1 MARHTPLYLLL
12 ILIFIHHISFF
23 LTPCIAVENGN
34 LLRRYRN
41 GPINLTENAEF
52 YFQFEPSFN
61 RIFLGLVIK
70 DRSVVSSS
78 ENWLGIG
85 IGEAFSGSMLGSD
98 IVTAHFSADIHD
110 TCEIIDRYV
119 PYVANPTSTSPNVF
133 PLPDEC
139 KESDWLLV
147 SCSRDVDQGVM
158 VLEVRRPLT
167 VEDDRQDRPIA
178 AGLNSVLHSYGAGPF
193 AYHGPKRHSTKIKLF
208 SFNREESSYSLN
220 GLPSDVT
227 NHVEVRASSY
237 ELPSTLT
244 TVACTATRIPLEVD
258 EQAMIVAVE
267 PIIND
272 ESTSMIRQIILM
284 LCSGES
290 YAGALSS
297 TTVCENNPAGPLG
310 NPDADCSSFVY
321 ACKFAH
327 LSSFKDPRLFYVSY
341 FADFSSRF
349 LFSTNLYQM

>member
-1 MARHTPLYLLL
+1 MTKPKTFSLLL
-12 ILIFIHHISFF
+12 SILLIQNISFL
-23 LTPCIAVENGN
+23 LTPSDAAENGQ
-34 LLRRYRN
+34 LLRSYRN

-70 DRSVVSSS
+70 DSSVVSSS

-98 IVTAHFSADIHD
+98 IVTAHFLADIHD
-110 TCEIIDRYV
+110 TCKVVDRYV
-119 PYVANPTSTSPNVF
+119 PYVANPTSSSPSVF

-139 KESDWLLV
+139 KESDWLLI

-167 VEDDRQDRPIA
+167 VDDDRQDRPIA

-284 LCSGES
+284 LCNDES

-297 TTVCENNPAGPLG
+297 TTVCESNPAGPLG
-310 NPDADCSSFVY
+310 NPEAGCSSFVY
-321 ACKFAH
+321 ACKFSH
-327 LSSFKDPRLFYVSY
+327 RSSFTQPCSFDVSC
-341 FADFSSRF
+341 FADLF
-349 LFSTNLYQM
+349 LCFCV

>member
-1 MARHTPLYLLL
+1 MSKPKTLSLLL
-12 ILIFIHHISFF
+12 SIVFIQHISFF
-23 LTPCIAVENGN
+23 LTQSDAAENGQ

-41 GPINLTENAEF
+41 GPINLTENAQF

-70 DRSVVSSS
+70 DSTVVSRS

-110 TCEIIDRYV
+110 TCKIVDRYV

-139 KESDWLLV
+139 KESDWLLI
-147 SCSRDVDQGVM
+147 SCSRDVEHGVM

-244 TVACTATRIPLEVD
+244 TVACTSARIPLD
-258 EQAMIVAVE
+258 EDEEAMIVAVE

-297 TTVCENNPAGPLG
+297 TTACESNPAGPLG
-310 NPDADCSSFVY
+310 NPDAECSSFVY
-321 ACKFAH
+321 ACKF
-327 LSSFKDPRLFYVSY
+327 SSPPSFIHSLCFDV
-341 FADFSSRF
+341 F
-349 LFSTNLYQM
+349 LFS